1 MQQNRGERLTI
12 ATYTAILMVATLGF
26 SRSAAAQTVNVAPPI
41 VQFSSEADAISGSVT
56 KTTLGLLQQPTVT
69 IAPVDQSTTVTLGYN
84 DVPANS
90 AVQNVFGVEVYNLS
104 TIEDITL
111 ASDTGAQDSGQATA
125 NTGPGSLLGGLI
137 SWTSNSVPLFCF
149 PDAHISGQ
157 VDCQDFAKTQAL
169 IINGVTITPGTF
181 PAGVSFPVTG
191 PINDS
196 QCFFGAET
204 FSGTLVAQE
213 TQFTGDGTTAPS
225 IKLIGLHLVGDA
237 TCSTQE
243 TIALTLFRTHYDLA
257 IGGTTLTQQE
267 KSGNGTLHIIIQPV
281 YSLLPLGDS

>member
-1 MQQNRGERLTI
+1 MQTSPRSTRCGSCGGVIPPAQYLLDFG
-12 ATYTAILMVATLGF
+12 YTPRA
-26 SRSAAAQTVNVAPPI
+26 
-41 VQFSSEADAISGSVT
+41 
-56 KTTLGLLQQPTVT
+56 LLNNMEVMG
-69 IAPVDQSTTVTLGYN
+69 VDG
-84 DVPANS
+84 
-90 AVQNVFGVEVYNLS
+90 
-104 TIEDITL
+104 
-111 ASDTGAQDSGQATA
+111 
-125 NTGPGSLLGGLI
+125 
-137 SWTSNSVPLFCF
+137 
-149 PDAHISGQ
+149 
-157 VDCQDFAKTQAL
+157 AKTQAL
-169 IINGVTITPGTF
+169 IINGVTIAPGTF

-191 PINDS
+191 PINDP

-225 IKLIGLHLVGDA
+225 IKLTGLHLVGDA